1 MLKIGV
7 ANLFKGVGQ
16 DMMRKGSGEG
26 VVYVWTSESRRPFK
40 DYAVETKDCG

>member
-7 ANLFKGVGQ
+7 ANLIQ
-16 DMMRKGSGEG
+16 DMIREGSGEG

-40 DYAVETKDCG
+40 DYAEETKDCG